1 MAGQSVQIYDDNLN
15 ILWDS
20 VTLKR
25 ASTNIIVT
33 VQTRIANA
41 LLFFLDGQYLGEF
54 DNHDHTA
61 GNIQAIAA
69 LDISQFKSNQQ
80 YLFQILPISLRL
92 NNGVGAGN
100 FERKSIVG
108 NVWLDGQ
115 LLLDNQTDKNFW
127 EHQKGLIG
135 EYLEI
140 YTEEGTSKKLIGIL
154 IGQKVLRNQ

>member
-1 MAGQSVQIYDDNLN
+1 LNGERWVNGTEQFVYSYPPYFHFASNEFDLPLNILYRNQTILMAGQSVQIYDDNLN

-69 LDISQFKSNQQ
+69 LDISQFKSNQ
-80 YLFQILPISLRL
+80 
-92 NNGVGAGN
+92 
-100 FERKSIVG
+100 
-108 NVWLDGQ
+108 
-115 LLLDNQTDKNFW
+115 
-127 EHQKGLIG
+127 
-135 EYLEI
+135 
-140 YTEEGTSKKLIGIL
+140 
-154 IGQKVLRNQ
+154 